1 MQPLEH
7 GELLMRK
14 ARQDEF
20 TMQKLIPDPASPD
33 DVIGFHAQQ
42 AVEKMLKAVL
52 AINSVRY
59 RRTHD
64 LVELLDILR
73 GNAISYPEDIEE
85 IRRLTPF
92 AVAFRYDDVPDEP
105 EQAFDRAWVL
115 QCVRKV
121 RAWCEAILREHTP
134 G

>member
-7 GELLMRK
+7 AELLMRK

-52 AINSVRY
+52 AIHSVCY

-64 LVELLDILR
+64 LVDLLDILR

-121 RAWCEAILREHTP
+121 RAWSEAVLREHSP

>member
-1 MQPLEH
+1 VQPLEH
-7 GELLMRK
+7 AQLLMRK

-20 TMQKLIPDPASPD
+20 TVEKLVQDTAAPDE
-33 DVIGFHAQQ
+33 VIGFHAQQ

-52 AINSVRY
+52 AACSIPY

-64 LVELLDILR
+64 LVELLDILSEK
-73 GNAISYPEDIEE
+73 AIPFPGDLDE
-85 IRRLTPF
+85 IRRLNPF

-105 EQAFDRAWVL
+105 ERPLDRSWAL
-115 QCVRKV
+115 DCIRKV
-121 RAWCEAILREHTP
+121 RAWSESVLH